1 MSQWVDHCLRQQHP
15 MGASAHV
22 PGQLPVNCLGKAA
35 EHGPA
40 THREN
45 PNKAPAETG
54 HQNFKV
60 TTSGGSGS
68 QRRWKETADFRA
80 GPSVGPVKN
89 NLASGFP
96 AVHPVV
102 FHSQTQPHPTPSPQD
117 THPSCRQRPGL
128 PSLVYPSPQE
138 AKWRGHVHT
147 AGLKLA
153 CLLPISIFTDLQ
165 ILVMVKIH

>member
-60 TTSGGSGS
+60 TTSGGSGG

-102 FHSQTQPHPTPSPQD
+102 FHSQTQPHHPRTHILAADQGLVCHLWFTPPPRRRSGEATFTQ
-117 THPSCRQRPGL
+117 
-128 PSLVYPSPQE
+128 LV
-138 AKWRGHVHT
+138 
-147 AGLKLA
+147 
-153 CLLPISIFTDLQ
+153 
-165 ILVMVKIH
+165 